1 MQHQRELYRLE
12 IARLCR
18 AKRIKLVSLQSVMSF
33 RQKYLSKIPELLRLA
48 LPVVLAQLGYIAVQV
63 ADTAMVGMYGGED
76 AVPLA
81 AVAFGSTVAWVFAFL
96 CMGLSI
102 GITPIIG
109 ELFVQGERQRM
120 ANYLETSL
128 LFYPIFGVACMALQI
143 ITEPL
148 LYHLGQPTEVVDMA
162 LPYYRLMAYCLPF
175 AMYYGSFKQFLE
187 GVGNTKSAMIVTII
201 TNGLNI
207 ALNYIFIFGKC
218 GFEPMGVYGAGLAT
232 LISRILNPIL
242 LGGYF
247 VCSKRYREYI
257 ALFSRKAKHWSNS
270 IHLLKIGLPISG
282 QMVLE
287 ALAFI
292 VTGIMMGWFGTEAI
306 SANQIGNTYSN
317 CTFLMVLSLGS
328 ATTICVSHAFGR
340 RDVNEIADVVR
351 STLSMAVIWG
361 LCVIATFVSLR
372 HIMPMLFTENR
383 EVIALASQM
392 LILYGAF
399 QLSDAMQCTLV
410 GVLRGLQQVRS
421 IAIISFIAYIVINI
435 PVGYIVAFYLG
446 MGATGLIV
454 GYIVGLSTAAILYGV
469 QVARYMR
476 YLRKIS

>member
-1 MQHQRELYRLE
+1 MVF
-12 IARLCR
+12 AT
-18 AKRIKLVSLQSVMSF
+18 
-33 RQKYLSKIPELLRLA
+33 KYTSKVGELLRLA
-48 LPVVLAQLGYIAVQV
+48 TPVVLAQLGYIAVQV
-63 ADTAMVGMYGGED
+63 ADSAMVGAYGGED

-81 AVAFGSTVAWVFAFL
+81 AVAFGSTIAWVFTFL

-102 GITPIIG
+102 GLTPIIG
-109 ELFVQGERQRM
+109 ELFVQGEKQRM
-120 ANYLETSL
+120 ANYLETAL

-143 ITEPL
+143 ATEPL
-148 LYHLGQPTEVVDMA
+148 LYHLGQPVEVVDMA

-187 GVGNTKSAMIVTII
+187 GVGNTKAAMIVTIA
-201 TNGLNI
+201 TNIINI
-207 ALNYIFIFGKC
+207 VLNYVFIFGKC
-218 GFEPMGVYGAGLAT
+218 GFEPMGVYGAGLST
-232 LISRILNPIL
+232 LISRVLNPII

-247 VCSKRYREYI
+247 VCAKRYREYI
-257 ALFSRKAKHWSNS
+257 SLFSRKAKHFKNTLY
-270 IHLLKIGLPISG
+270 LLKMGLPISG

-306 SANQIGNTYSN
+306 SANQIGNTYGN

-340 RDVNEIADVVR
+340 RDINEIADVVR
-351 STLSMAVIWG
+351 SALAIAVVWG
-361 LCVIATFVSLR
+361 VSVIATFVSLR
-372 HIMPMLFTENR
+372 HLMPMMFTEN
-383 EVIALASQM
+383 EAVILLASQM

-399 QLSDAMQCTLV
+399 QLSDALQCILV

-435 PVGYIVAFYLG
+435 PVGYFVAFKLG
-446 MGATGLIV
+446 MGAAGLIV
-454 GYIVGLSTAAILYGV
+454 GYIVGLSTAALLYGL

>member
-1 MQHQRELYRLE
+1 
-12 IARLCR
+12 
-18 AKRIKLVSLQSVMSF
+18 MSF
-33 RQKYLSKIPELLRLA
+33 KQKYLSKVSELLRLA
-48 LPVVLAQLGYIAVQV
+48 MPVVLAQLGYIAVQV
-63 ADTAMVGMYGGED
+63 ADTAMVGAYGGED

-81 AVAFGSTVAWVFAFL
+81 AVAFGSTVAWVFTFL

-102 GITPIIG
+102 GLTPIIG
-109 ELFVQGERQRM
+109 ELFVQEEKQRM

-128 LFYPIFGVACMALQI
+128 LFYPIFGLACMALQI
-143 ITEPL
+143 ATEPL

-187 GVGNTKSAMIVTII
+187 GVGNTKSAMIVTIL
-201 TNGLNI
+201 TNAINI

-232 LISRILNPIL
+232 LISRILNPLL

-247 VCSKRYREYI
+247 VCAKRYREYI
-257 ALFSRKAKHWSNS
+257 ALFSRKAKYWKNS
-270 IHLLKIGLPISG
+270 IHLLKMGLPISG

-306 SANQIGNTYSN
+306 SANQIGNTYGN

-340 RDVNEIADVVR
+340 RDINEIADVVR
-351 STLSMAVIWG
+351 STLSMAVVWG
-361 LCVIATFVSLR
+361 VCVIATFVSLR
-372 HIMPMLFTENR
+372 HLMPMLFTENDA
-383 EVIALASQM
+383 VIALASQM
-392 LILYGAF
+392 LVLYGAF

-410 GVLRGLQQVRS
+410 GILRGLQQVRS
-421 IAIISFIAYIVINI
+421 IAVISFIAYIVINI
-435 PVGYIVAFYLG
+435 PVGYFVAFVLD
-446 MGATGLIV
+446 MGAPGLIV
-454 GYIVGLSTAAILYGV
+454 GYIVGLSTAALLYGL
-469 QVARYMR
+469 QVAHYMR

>member
-1 MQHQRELYRLE
+1 
-12 IARLCR
+12 
-18 AKRIKLVSLQSVMSF
+18 MS
-33 RQKYLSKIPELLRLA
+33 KVGELLRLA
-48 LPVVLAQLGYIAVQV
+48 TPVVLAQLGYIAVQV
-63 ADTAMVGMYGGED
+63 ADSAMVGAYGGEN

-81 AVAFGSTVAWVFAFL
+81 AVAFGSTIAWVFTFL

-102 GITPIIG
+102 GLTPIIG
-109 ELFVQGERQRM
+109 ELFVQGEKQRM

-143 ITEPL
+143 ATEPL
-148 LYHLGQPTEVVDMA
+148 LYHLGQPVEVVDMA

-187 GVGNTKSAMIVTII
+187 GVGNTKAAMIVTIA
-201 TNGLNI
+201 TNIINI
-207 ALNYIFIFGKC
+207 VLNYIFIFGKC
-218 GFEPMGVYGAGLAT
+218 GFEPMGVYGAGLST
-232 LISRILNPIL
+232 LIARILNPII

-247 VCSKRYREYI
+247 ICAKRYREYI
-257 ALFSRKAKHWSNS
+257 SLFSRKAKHLKNS
-270 IHLLKIGLPISG
+270 LYLLKMGLPISG

-292 VTGIMMGWFGTEAI
+292 VTGVMMGWFGTEAI
-306 SANQIGNTYSN
+306 SANQIGNTYGN

-340 RDVNEIADVVR
+340 RNVEEIADVVR
-351 STLSMAVIWG
+351 SALAMAVVWG
-361 LCVIATFVSLR
+361 VSVIATFVSLR
-372 HIMPMLFTENR
+372 HLMPLAFTEN
-383 EVIALASQM
+383 EAVVALASQM
-392 LILYGAF
+392 LILYATF
-399 QLSDAMQCTLV
+399 QLSDALQCILV

-421 IAIISFIAYIVINI
+421 IAIISFVAYIVINI
-435 PVGYIVAFYLG
+435 PVGYFVAFKLE

-454 GYIVGLSTAAILYGV
+454 GYIVGLSTAALLYGL